1 MSESNETSSPL
12 DNVLNDDQN
21 DDQNDD
27 YEVIPYQEPP
37 PPNPSKTG
45 NKPKQL
51 KAIEVYGYEVGR
63 GLRKRVVVPEDIY
76 KLAAIGCTDQEIAT
90 WFDIEY
96 STLRYN
102 FSDTMAKGRQD
113 LKAALRTAM
122 INNAIKNNNAALQI
136 FLSKNLLG
144 YSDNPQNTDDAK
156 PLPWNEDASEPSATE
171 DSQ

>member
-1 MSESNETSSPL
+1 MS
-12 DNVLNDDQN
+12 DQ
-21 DDQNDD
+21 QPE
-27 YEVIPYQEPP
+27 YEVIPLAPQPE
-37 PPNPSKTG
+37 PNPSKTG

-51 KAIEVYGYEVGR
+51 KAIEVWGYEVGR
-63 GLRKRVVVPEDIY
+63 GLRKKVVVPEDIY

-102 FSDTMAKGRQD
+102 FSETIAKGRQD

-136 FLSKNLLG
+136 FLAKNMLG
-144 YSDNPQNTDDAK
+144 MSDTPNNSDEHR
-156 PLPWNEDASEPSATE
+156 PLPWTE
-171 DSQ
+171 NADSSPEQDSQ

>member
-1 MSESNETSSPL
+1 MTDHS
-12 DNVLNDDQN
+12 
-21 DDQNDD
+21 D
-27 YEVIPYQEPP
+27 YEVIPLPPEPP
-37 PPNPSKTG
+37 EDPSKTG

-63 GLRKRVVVPEDIY
+63 GLRKKVVVPEDIY
-76 KLAAIGCTDQEIAT
+76 KLAAIGCTDAEIAT

-102 FSDTMAKGRQD
+102 FSETIAKGRQD

-122 INNAIKNNNAALQI
+122 IKNAMNGNAALQI

-144 YSDNPQNTDDAK
+144 YSDNPTNTDDHK
-156 PLPWNEDASEPSATE
+156 PLPWNENETDSSTEE
-171 DSQ
+171 DS

>member
-1 MSESNETSSPL
+1 MEETQP
-12 DNVLNDDQN
+12 
-21 DDQNDD
+21 D
-27 YEVIPYQEPP
+27 YEVIPLPPEPP
-37 PPNPSKTG
+37 RDPSKTG

-51 KAIEVYGYEVGR
+51 KAIEVFGYEVGR
-63 GLRKRVVVPEDIY
+63 GLRKRVVNPEDIY

-102 FSDTMAKGRQD
+102 FSEIMAKGRED

-122 INNAIKNNNAALQI
+122 VKNALGGNAVMQI
-136 FLSKNLLG
+136 WLSKNLLG
-144 YSDNPQNTDDAK
+144 MSDNPTNTDQHK
-156 PLPWNEDASEPSATE
+156 PLPWNEDADSSPET